1 LGASAHLHY
10 AGLPRLVG
18 NSCVIAE
25 HADVANALG
34 AVVGQVCMSAEARV
48 SQPEIGLF
56 RLNAGEHLE
65 DFETEEE
72 AMAAAEI
79 HIRAVAAE
87 LAERAGTDQ
96 ARIEIA
102 RDIRVATIENERSF
116 VEAFIVATATGRPR
130 VAS

>member
-1 LGASAHLHY
+1 
-10 AGLPRLVG
+10 
-18 NSCVIAE
+18 
-25 HADVANALG
+25 
-34 AVVGQVCMSAEARV
+34 
-48 SQPEIGLF
+48 
-56 RLNAGEHLE
+56 
-65 DFETEEE
+65 
-72 AMAAAEI
+72 MAAAEI